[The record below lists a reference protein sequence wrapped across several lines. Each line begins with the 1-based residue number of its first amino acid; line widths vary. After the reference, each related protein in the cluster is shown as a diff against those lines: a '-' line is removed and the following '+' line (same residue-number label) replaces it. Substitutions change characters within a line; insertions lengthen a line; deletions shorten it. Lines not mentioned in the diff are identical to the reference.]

1 MAKKIQL
8 QDANGNVLHP
18 LTLGEC
24 VTMNN
29 GENLD
34 TLMSKSQMFT
44 PTITQDKSMFKVGTG
59 ADVDYSANV
68 KDGAYE
74 GLVFKGKS
82 LVNLITKYR
91 NNNTSQTLTISG
103 RTYVVADR
111 RDMPLKSNTKYL
123 IQFNVSSLNLD
134 GRTSVDLVFQ
144 QNAGVIF
151 DGNVTASIVQTGVHS
166 VVATTIPSLP
176 VVTDSDWSQNAFV
189 IKGMASQWENSTST
203 ERTLTISDVMVIEY
217 QQGMEN
223 WDIPY
228 FTGICDSKMPILRN
242 VGSLHPFPNGL
253 LCWYDARS
261 GEGEQTLLEDL
272 SGNENH
278 ATLRNFQFGGTDG
291 WQDGGIRTVG
301 YGAATGK
308 NSIRTNKQINNAKSM
323 CIYFKRLGST
333 TPWYLFDGRE
343 SSTLYWYSG
352 GYSGINRS
360 NSSKNGVQ
368 LSGNNDAVL
377 PEIGNTAM
385 VYIEFTDNIPIT
397 PTLMGRHSGNES
409 LDGVFYAFMLYDR
422 ALTTEEVAMNMEYA
436 KSFDYIKDISPLDFR
451 NIDKTNILRTSEEIV
466 LREVNGVQD
475 TYNPLTGEYVQRI
488 GEVVLNGSE
497 NEWEDWSETSF
508 VLRGN
513 YFSDAVEHTAV
524 TAPRLKCNNMVAG
537 KGETPRTVRYYRS
550 PTVLWTM
557 VGKNNGE
564 TLDQFKT
571 WLSQN
576 PTTIQYI
583 LAEPITTIIKPSTMT
598 PFAYQ
603 NGHVIVES
611 GFEGQSLLPEI
622 EYSVVTGRTGQVTQN
637 TKVLRQQEQQIIG
650 LEELLL
656 TQVVQMEYERTLLQF
671 DYELQMMMLG

>member
-24 VTMNN
+24 VTMDN

-59 ADVDYSANV
+59 VGVDYSANV

-74 GLVFKGKS
+74 SLVFKGKS
-82 LVNLITKYR
+82 LVNLSQFEKLFEVTPSVLNTNSVIWYG
-91 NNNTSQTLTISG
+91 NTSKL
-103 RTYVVADR
+103 YVNLS
-111 RDMPLKSNTKYL
+111 MFKPNTKY
-123 IQFNVSSLNLD
+123 IVKIGNETPSRFKGIYISGLNMSNPN
-134 GRTSVDLVFQ
+134 GYYTEHNSVF
-144 QNAGVIF
+144 
-151 DGNVTASIVQTGVHS
+151 TTPS
-166 VVATTIPSLP
+166 TIP
-176 VVTDSDWSQNAFV
+176 TEANMY
-189 IKGMASQWENSTST
+189 IKGVEG
-203 ERTLTISDVMVIEY
+203 EVITKAEYSKCQILILEY
-217 QQGMEN
+217 QDGMED

-228 FTGICDSKMPILRN
+228 FEGLCDSKMPILRN
-242 VGSLHPFPNGL
+242 VGKNLFDVGKVINLAPNKIKLVDEGIEVINGV
-253 LCWYDARS
+253 YDLTSALNINPDK
-261 GEGEQTLLEDL
+261 QY
-272 SGNENH
+272 
-278 ATLRNFQFGGTDG
+278 
-291 WQDGGIRTVG
+291 TVG
-301 YGAATGK
+301 YNFERISGVGRALFAFK
-308 NSIRTNKQINNAKSM
+308 YEDESIQYINGSENG
-323 CIYFKRLGST
+323 RLST
-333 TPWYLFDGRE
+333 TSHKGKKIKRFELTYSDTGVTRLRKIQLEE
-343 SSTLYWYSG
+343 SSS
-352 GYSGINRS
+352 
-360 NSSKNGVQ
+360 
-368 LSGNNDAVL
+368 
-377 PEIGNTAM
+377 E
-385 VYIEFTDNIPIT
+385 
-397 PTLMGRHSGNES
+397 
-409 LDGVFYAFMLYDR
+409 
-422 ALTTEEVAMNMEYA
+422 TTYEEH
-436 KSFDYIKDISPLDFR
+436 
-451 NIDKTNILRTSEEIV
+451 KTNILHTSEEIV
-466 LREVNGVQD
+466 LREVGGVQD

-488 GEVVLNGSE
+488 GEVVLDGSE

-513 YFSDAVEHTAV
+513 YFSDAVEHTAT

-537 KGETPRTVRYYRS
+537 EGETPRTVRYYRS

-583 LAEPITTIIKPSTMT
+583 LAEPVTTIVKPSTMT

>member
-1 MAKKIQL
+1 MAKKKIQL

-24 VTMNN
+24 VTMSN

-59 ADVDYSANV
+59 IDVDYSANV

-74 GLVFKGKS
+74 SLVFKGKS
-82 LVNLITKYR
+82 LVNLITSGEMRAIANGGWVFANSNIRVDMLKPLTDY
-91 NNNTSQTLTISG
+91 TLI
-103 RTYVVADR
+103 TYVLQNTLSGGSGFAVGKDGGTANGL
-111 RDMPLKSNTKYL
+111 PFCSLK
-123 IQFNVSSLNLD
+123 
-134 GRTSVDLVFQ
+134 
-144 QNAGVIF
+144 
-151 DGNVTASIVQTGVHS
+151 
-166 VVATTIPSLP
+166 IPSGEVGIYKLKMRTQSEITGNTGLRQQIYNN
-176 VVTDSDWSQNAFV
+176 V
-189 IKGMASQWENSTST
+189 ASGQIVFKQVLLEGDYTT
-203 ERTLTISDVMVIEY
+203 R
-217 QQGMEN
+217 
-223 WDIPY
+223 DIPY
-228 FTGICDSKMPILRN
+228 FTGLCDSKMPILRN
-242 VGSLHPFPNGL
+242 VGKNLCDTSKYIHGGL
-253 LCWYDARS
+253 SNNNMIFSKNKYRS
-261 GEGEQTLLEDL
+261 YYMKCKPSTVYTVKVENSNNCFGVGSSHLFSEDTAFTLNKYWTTPSSDVTGQTLQ
-272 SGNENH
+272 H
-278 ATLRNFQFGGTDG
+278 
-291 WQDGGIRTVG
+291 TV
-301 YGAATGK
+301 
-308 NSIRTNKQINNAKSM
+308 
-323 CIYFKRLGST
+323 T
-333 TPWYLFDGRE
+333 TAEKDKYL
-343 SSTLYWYSG
+343 YVYVA
-352 GYSGINRS
+352 N
-360 NSSKNGVQ
+360 NGVFSPDIRVQ
-368 LSGNNDAVL
+368 VEEAPS
-377 PEIGNTAM
+377 
-385 VYIEFTDNIPIT
+385 
-397 PTLMGRHSGNES
+397 PTSYEP
-409 LDGVFYAFMLYDR
+409 Y
-422 ALTTEEVAMNMEYA
+422 
-436 KSFDYIKDISPLDFR
+436 
-451 NIDKTNILRTSEEIV
+451 KTNILHTSEEIV

-475 TYNPLTGEYVQRI
+475 TYNALTGEYVQRI
-488 GEVVLNGSE
+488 GEIVLDGSE

-513 YFSDAVEHTAV
+513 YFSDAVEHTAT

-537 KGETPRTVRYYRS
+537 EGETPRTVRYYRS

-583 LAEPITTIIKPSTMT
+583 LAEPATTIIKPSTMT

-603 NGHVIVES
+603 NGHVILES

-637 TKVLRQQEQQIIG
+637 TKVLRKQEQQIIG

>member
-24 VTMNN
+24 VAMDN

-44 PTITQDKSMFKVGTG
+44 PTIAQDKSMFKVGTG
-59 ADVDYSANV
+59 IDVDYSANV

-74 GLVFKGKS
+74 SLVFKGKS

-228 FTGICDSKMPILRN
+228 FTGICDSKMPILQNVGKNLYEGKDYQRN
-242 VGSLHPFPNGL
+242 VEANKPTGDFPLIMSHVKLKKNTDYCISYSYETNTTRNDTTYGL
-253 LCWYDARS
+253 LTKTKVEKLDRHNALYSYHHDGYEGNGKKGNSKQLTQARFNTGDFEYLYFGVNS
-261 GEGEQTLLEDL
+261 VSAGQNGYIKYYNIQLE
-272 SGNENH
+272 
-278 ATLRNFQFGGTDG
+278 
-291 WQDGGIRTVG
+291 
-301 YGAATGK
+301 
-308 NSIRTNKQINNAKSM
+308 
-323 CIYFKRLGST
+323 
-333 TPWYLFDGRE
+333 E
-343 SSTLYWYSG
+343 SSS
-352 GYSGINRS
+352 
-360 NSSKNGVQ
+360 
-368 LSGNNDAVL
+368 
-377 PEIGNTAM
+377 P
-385 VYIEFTDNIPIT
+385 T
-397 PTLMGRHSGNES
+397 PYES
-409 LDGVFYAFMLYDR
+409 H
-422 ALTTEEVAMNMEYA
+422 
-436 KSFDYIKDISPLDFR
+436 
-451 NIDKTNILRTSEEIV
+451 KTNILHTSEEIV
-466 LREVNGVQD
+466 LRSLPNGVCD
-475 TYNPLTGEYVQRI
+475 TYNARTGEYVKRI
-488 GEVVLNGSE
+488 GERTLNGSE
-497 NEWEDWSETSF
+497 AWIANSGTDKQFEDVWVFHNQES
-508 VLRGN
+508 L
-513 YFSDAVEHTAV
+513 
-524 TAPRLKCNNMVAG
+524 CNG
-537 KGETPRTVRYYRS
+537 TVRLCDKLQARENANENAEFIRGGGAYIFVYIS
-550 PTVLWTM
+550 
-557 VGKNNGE
+557 KNKVQNHNAN
-564 TLDQFKT
+564 DFKT
-571 WLSQN
+571 WLQSN
-576 PTTIQYI
+576 PLTVQYE
-583 LAEPITTIIKPSTMT
+583 LAEPVTTIVKPSTMT

-603 NGHVIVES
+603 NGHVILES

-637 TKVLRQQEQQIIG
+637 TKVLRKQEQQIIG